1 MAWSYRKRIKVIPG
15 VHLNF
20 SKRGI
25 STSIGVK
32 GLSVNLSSSGTK
44 LNTNFLGFSN
54 SYRLSG
60 SSSPRTPSQF
70 YPEPEPFYTVL

>member
-25 STSIGVK
+25 QQIRYNIK
-32 GLSVNLSSSGTK
+32 
-44 LNTNFLGFSN
+44 
-54 SYRLSG
+54 Y
-60 SSSPRTPSQF
+60 F
-70 YPEPEPFYTVL
+70 YPWLF